1 MPLKIVQLNAENLF
15 LLTTTKE
22 NSSTDIPLSPKAV
35 DKTSELARAILDMDP
50 DVVLLC
56 EVGGKDSLDLFNG
69 AYLKDQYFSTLITG
83 NSDRGIEL
91 GYLVK
96 KNLGLK
102 IQHFTHKKREIGRNA
117 DDEAIYFSRDL
128 GELRLYAKNAKENEA
143 PKLIILHSHL
153 KSKWDRTGL
162 DPLGKKQRKMETAA
176 MVDVFLT
183 HKKNFPQTP
192 TLITGDLNGI
202 ALRHGGEEEF
212 QDIFQK
218 TELSDILEVLN
229 LPENLR
235 TTFIHFEKDA
245 PATPQQLDYIFLPPE
260 LVSLVDKENSGIYHY
275 KDTQNLPL
283 ALPKNSFERYLLPSD
298 HYPVVLT
305 LKNFR
310 L

>member
-1 MPLKIVQLNAENLF
+1 MSLKIVQLNAENLF
-15 LLTTTKE
+15 LLTTSKE
-22 NSSTDIPLSPKAV
+22 NSSTDIPLSPKAQ
-35 DKTSELARAILDMDP
+35 DKTAELARAILDMNP
-50 DVVLLC
+50 DIILLC
-56 EVGGKDSLDLFNG
+56 EVGGKESLDLFNG
-69 AYLKDQYFSTLITG
+69 VYLADQYFSTLITG

-91 GYLVK
+91 GYLIK
-96 KNLGLK
+96 KNLGLR
-102 IQHFTHKKREIGRNA
+102 IQHFTHKKRVIGQNS
-117 DDEAIYFSRDL
+117 DGESIYFSRDL
-128 GELRLYAKNAKENEA
+128 GELRLYNKNSKDDEA

-183 HKKNFPQTP
+183 HKKNFPNTP

-202 ALRHGGEEEF
+202 AFRYGGEEEF

-245 PATPQQLDYIFLPPE
+245 PPIPQQLDYIFLPPE

-275 KDTQNLPL
+275 KDTQNIPL
-283 ALPKNSFERYLLPSD
+283 AWPKNSFERYLLPSD

-310 L
+310 F